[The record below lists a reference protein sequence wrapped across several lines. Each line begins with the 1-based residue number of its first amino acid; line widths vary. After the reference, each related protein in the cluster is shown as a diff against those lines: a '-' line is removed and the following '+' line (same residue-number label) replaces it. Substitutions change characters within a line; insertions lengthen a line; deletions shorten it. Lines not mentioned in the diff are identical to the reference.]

1 MESKWWLSIRGH
13 FSIHELYTK
22 RVQYLLFVD
31 SKGHQLKIL
40 EGTFTLRGHKNPI
53 YVI

>member
-1 MESKWWLSIRGH
+1 MESKWWPLIKGH

-22 RVQYLLFVD
+22 GVQYLLFVD

-40 EGTFTLRGHKNPI
+40 EGTLILRDHKNTI